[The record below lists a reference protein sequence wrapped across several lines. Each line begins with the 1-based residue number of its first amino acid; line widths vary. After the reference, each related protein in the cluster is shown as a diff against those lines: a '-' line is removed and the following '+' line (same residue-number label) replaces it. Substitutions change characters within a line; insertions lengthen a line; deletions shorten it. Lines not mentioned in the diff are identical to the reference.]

1 MTRQNNRLRQ
11 ILTSLVE
18 SSVIPHAAA
27 ALEASKST
35 AADKLRDDVLA
46 EIPAF
51 SVSGNPEILPGLD
64 DHVAEHIQEIL
75 RLFAGGEIREFEFI
89 KAHARRRAEQ
99 RFPLEAMLHA
109 YRCSQRTL
117 AIWLRDAALAVD
129 PNNEAVSAVAD
140 FAIEYTNISSSIIA
154 SEYVAHTRIL
164 AEAEGDRRTELLKIL
179 LSGFD
184 ESDGRVAQLLKR
196 AGYLEQ
202 RQAYCVA
209 AVQSTNPAEVES
221 SARAQRVVN
230 SISEAMV
237 STSIRTLTGIHN
249 NLVIAVLSDKRRQ
262 SGWTTPQSNLAD
274 RIRPLLLVLGPAV
287 LIGISADQPSTSYL
301 PKALHQATI
310 ALDLANVTNRVVQF
324 SDLPLRDLLIH
335 HGNDYLQKVPPNWV
349 AALVSADVKAGGTLI
364 QTLRAVADAD
374 LNVQKAART
383 LGRHPNTIYTRIE
396 RVKNLTGL
404 DGQRY
409 RDLTE
414 LLLAAD
420 CWRNGSLEGSELER
434 RRRTD
439 VSSR

>member
-1 MTRQNNRLRQ
+1 MTRPTNRLQQ
-11 ILTSLVE
+11 ILTLLIE
-18 SSVIPHAAA
+18 SNVIPHAAPV
-27 ALEASKST
+27 LEASKST
-35 AADKLRDDVLA
+35 ASDKLRDEVLA

-51 SVSGNPEILPGLD
+51 SVSGNPEILPGLGN
-64 DHVAEHIQEIL
+64 HVAEHIQEIL

-89 KAHARRRAEQ
+89 RAHAHRRAEQ

-109 YRCSQRTL
+109 YRSGRKNLST
-117 AIWLRDAALAVD
+117 WLRDAALAVEPMD
-129 PNNEAVSAVAD
+129 EALSAVAD
-140 FAIEYTNISSSIIA
+140 FAIEYTNIGSSIVA

-164 AEAEGDRRTELLKIL
+164 AEAEGDRRTELLNIL
-179 LSGFD
+179 LSGYD

-209 AVQSTNPAEVES
+209 AVQSTNPAEMES
-221 SARAQRVVN
+221 SARAQRIVN
-230 SISEAMV
+230 SIAEAMV
-237 STSIRTLTGIHN
+237 GTSIRTLTGIRN

-287 LIGISADQPSTSYL
+287 LIGISTDHPSTSYL

-310 ALDLANVTNRVVQF
+310 ALDFANVANRVVQF
-324 SDLPLRDLLIH
+324 SDLPIRDLLIH
-335 HGNDYLQKVPPNWV
+335 HGTDYLQAAPPNWV
-349 AALVSADVKAGGTLI
+349 AALISADVKAEGTLI

-374 LNVQKAART
+374 LNVQKAARI

-420 CWRNGSLEGSELER
+420 CWRS
-434 RRRTD
+434 
-439 VSSR
+439 